1 MDKEDWEMI
10 PKVKPVKTKKET
22 IISQLLY
29 NGNIDSSIEY
39 KQIFNL
45 SGGYFYFDIE
55 LKKLPQQAYGLLL
68 CLYGD
73 SIYDLKTEH
82 KNTYTGNFTCE
93 VDVINGIKHTFINFN
108 VKHLGNFIKTKNG
121 LEVDDGSYDYEQL
134 LMDGKI
140 KK

>member
-39 KQIFNL
+39 KQVFDL

-55 LKKLPQQAYGLLL
+55 LKKLTQQAYGLLL

-82 KNTYTGNFTCE
+82 KNTYNGNFTCE

-108 VKHLGNFIKTKNG
+108 VKHLGNFIKTKDV
-121 LEVDDGSYDYEQL
+121 LEFDSGSYDYEQL